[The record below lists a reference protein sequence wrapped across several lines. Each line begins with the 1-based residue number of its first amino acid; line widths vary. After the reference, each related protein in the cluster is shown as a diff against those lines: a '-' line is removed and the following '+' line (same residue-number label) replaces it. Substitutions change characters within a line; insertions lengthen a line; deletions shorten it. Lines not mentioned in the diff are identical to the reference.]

1 MCPRHCRTNF
11 KSTRIMDAQ
20 QHSLRLVDG
29 YKIILASN
37 SPRRKELL
45 GGLGIDF
52 EVRTLQGID
61 ESYPDS
67 LKGEDIPM
75 YISSK
80 KADAYKASMADDEL
94 IITADTIVYDQGRV
108 LGKPKDAESA
118 KMMLRE
124 LSGHSH
130 EVITGVSVVTKEK
143 TVRFASTSRVFFDAL
158 TDDEID
164 YYVHTYKP
172 FDKAGAYGIQEWIGF
187 IGVTRLEGS
196 YFNVMG
202 LPIQRLYK
210 VLKDFPCR
218 KL

>member
-1 MCPRHCRTNF
+1 
-11 KSTRIMDAQ
+11 MDAQ

-118 KMMLRE
+118 RMMLRE

-158 TDDEID
+158 TDDEIN
-164 YYVHTYKP
+164 YYVQTYKP

-210 VLKDFPCR
+210 VLKDFPC
-218 KL
+218 KKD